1 MRLVL
6 DTNVLIAAFVA
17 RGLCDEL
24 LKHCRAKHQMVS
36 SAYILDEYE
45 EKLTGKFS
53 IPRETVQT
61 ARATLEAFMECVE
74 PAPVEHMVVRDP
86 DDGPVLGTAVAGGC
100 AILVTGD
107 KDLLVLG
114 EYAGIRIVSPSE
126 FWRSDS
132 SRREPGA

>member
-24 LKHCRAKHQMVS
+24 LKHCRAKHQVVS
-36 SAYILDEYE
+36 STYILDEYE
-45 EKLTGKFS
+45 EKLIGKFR
-53 IPRETVQT
+53 IPPETVQM
-61 ARATLEAFMECVE
+61 ARATLEAFMVCVE
-74 PAPVEHMVVRDP
+74 PTAVEHGSVRDP
-86 DDGPVLGTAVAGGC
+86 DDEPVLGTAVAGAC
-100 AILVTGD
+100 SFLVTGD

-114 EYAGIRIVSPSE
+114 EYAGVRIVSPAE

-132 SRREPGA
+132 GRQAPGR